1 MTSKKSEIESGT
13 VEVMRRLLAM
23 PPKPHEEMKVG
34 RAAPKKKRGSKGR
47 ASSAK
52 RRNAG

>member
-1 MTSKKSEIESGT
+1 MAKKTKLPAATIDL
-13 VEVMRRLLAM
+13 MRKMLAM

-34 RAAPKKKRGSKGR
+34 RASNKKRGPKGR

-52 RRNAG
+52 RDTA